1 MRLLMIRPRILRL
14 AREESGQDL
23 VELTVVTPVLLLVL
37 LAIIEFG
44 GLIDSQQELSYLT
57 REGASIASRGTAI
70 DTVLA
75 ITLQNGE
82 DIGLSSRGGAVV
94 SRVTMNGGDAEIQA
108 QVASPGY
115 GSASRI
121 GESGDEVASISG
133 LAVADG
139 ASLHVVEVFL
149 ERPMNTP
156 ILNFFSGSIPEVM
169 YDRAI
174 F

>member
-1 MRLLMIRPRILRL
+1 MNRARLRRL
-14 AREESGQDL
+14 VRDESGQDL
-23 VELTVVTPVLLLVL
+23 VELTILTPVLLLVL

-57 REGASIASRGTAI
+57 REGASIASRGTAL

-94 SRVTMNGGDAEIQA
+94 SRVTVNGGDAEVA
-108 QVASPGY
+108 SQVASPGY
-115 GSASRI
+115 TSASRL
-121 GESGDEVASISG
+121 GATGDEAANIAD
-133 LAVADG
+133 LALADG
-139 ASLHVVEVFL
+139 SSVHVVEVFL
-149 ERPMNTP
+149 QRPLNTP
-156 ILNFFSGSIPEVM
+156 ILGFFSGSIPEVM

>member
-1 MRLLMIRPRILRL
+1 MIRSRIRQL

-23 VELTVVTPVLLLVL
+23 VELTIVTPVLLLVL

-75 ITLQNGE
+75 ITLQNGQ

-94 SRVTMNGGDAEIQA
+94 SRVTMSGGAAEVSA

-115 GSASRI
+115 ASASRM
-121 GESGDEVASISG
+121 GAAGDQVGSIED
-133 LAVADG
+133 LALADG
-139 ASLHVVEVFL
+139 TSVHVVEVFL
-149 ERPMNTP
+149 ERPTSTP
-156 ILNFFSGSIPEVM
+156 LLNFFSGSIPEVM